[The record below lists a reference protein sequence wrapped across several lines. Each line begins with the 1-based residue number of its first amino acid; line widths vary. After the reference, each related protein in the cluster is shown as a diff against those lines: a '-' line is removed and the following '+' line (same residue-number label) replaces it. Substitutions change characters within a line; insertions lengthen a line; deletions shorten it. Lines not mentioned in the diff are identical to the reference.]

1 MTGKRFGV
9 TPELPKGWV
18 DIIDTDDDRTLCN
31 IRIEYANHMVN
42 LLNELDEENQTL
54 KKVINNT
61 NNKFGEEQWE
71 IMKLII
77 EYDTTNKYSEKD
89 VIDKIKDI
97 MGLVMI

>member
-1 MTGKRFGV
+1 MTTKRFGV

-31 IRIEYANHMVN
+31 IRIEYANYMVN

-54 KKVINNT
+54 NKVINNT
-61 NNKFGEEQWE
+61 NNKFGEERWE

>member
-31 IRIEYANHMVN
+31 IRIEYANYMVN

-61 NNKFGEEQWE
+61 NNKFGEERWE